1 MKRLQVTGVVAAL
14 VAAGVS
20 VAHAQPEERLRQ
32 GVLDRDRPAYAARGM
47 RAGNFLIYPAVELK
61 IAHDDNIY
69 AQDGSDTGDFIY
81 ETKPE
86 VKVES
91 NLPRHAFYG
100 RAVARNQTYFSKGDE
115 NRTDYFLGA
124 GSRID
129 IRRTTNWNTEAEYQ
143 TDTEDRGSPD
153 ATGAAAEPVSY
164 SRFQGKSGIRYR
176 PGRLNFEGGG
186 LFERY
191 DFDDVALIGGGTQ
204 NNDDRDRNLYGAYS
218 RLGFDVSPG
227 YELFT
232 LGMFSV
238 TKYDDSFDDLQFG
251 TQFNR
256 DSHGFQ
262 VESGARI
269 ELSNVISSEISV
281 GYLSRDFRDPRL
293 QDINGVSTE
302 AKVEWY
308 VTRLTTVLFSAS
320 RRVQETTLRDLVG
333 NPASGYLETIFDA
346 GVDHELLRNVILSAY
361 YRYGIR
367 DYQGISRTDH
377 TQDVTLR
384 AIYMLNRYLSL
395 AGEYRFTARNS
406 DTPGE
411 DYDRNILMLT
421 LRAQI

>member
-1 MKRLQVTGVVAAL
+1 MKRLQLTGLVVAL

-20 VAHAQPEERLRQ
+20 VAQAQPEERLRQ

-69 AQDGSDTGDFIY
+69 ATDTSDTGDFIY

-91 NLPRHAFYG
+91 NLPRHAFYAK
-100 RAVARNQTYFSKGDE
+100 AVARNQVYFAKSSE
-115 NRTDYFLGA
+115 NRTDYFVGA

-129 IRRTTNWNTEAEYQ
+129 IRRTTNWNTEAEFQ

-153 ATGAAAEPVSY
+153 ATGAAAEPVQY
-164 SRFQGKSGIRYR
+164 RRFQGKSGIRYR
-176 PGRLNFEGGG
+176 PGRLNFETGG

-204 NNDDRDRNLYGAYS
+204 NNDDRDRNMYGTYS
-218 RLGFDVSPG
+218 RIGFDVSPG
-227 YELFT
+227 YELFA
-232 LGMFSV
+232 LGMYSI

-251 TQFNR
+251 TQYNR
-256 DSHGFQ
+256 DSHGYQ
-262 VESGARI
+262 VETGARI
-269 ELSNVISSEISV
+269 ELTNVISSEFSV
-281 GYLSRDFRDPRL
+281 GYLSRDYRDPRL

-302 AKVEWY
+302 AKLQWY

-333 NPASGYLETIFDA
+333 NPASGYLETVFDV
-346 GVDHELLRNVILSAY
+346 GVDHELMRNVILSAY
-361 YRYGIR
+361 YRFGIR

-377 TQDVTLR
+377 QHDVTLR

-395 AGEYRFTARNS
+395 AGEYRFTTRNS